1 MKIKQFLKTIGMSEE
16 DVLIQVSYERNRSID
31 FVRELRTQLQ
41 EDKNLLMNVKKDKE
55 AIGDTTLFNVHT
67 NLIARS
73 FKSKPSIAFQE
84 TKEGVEREIK
94 MLNACLQEDMN
105 SSDMKS
111 LRYWKDWNKY
121 WAWFCPVLRNG
132 WDGVYKRN
140 KFEVVN
146 PINCVLDPNAD
157 YFGWNWKF
165 FGVDRIVTKQQLE
178 TEGYENIEDL
188 TPWETMED
196 GAMRYRRE
204 IQQEKDLLPQ
214 QTYKDEYETYI
225 HFDVFNGTK
234 WWVITAN
241 NGTQIIKA
249 WVVEAGDKLQE
260 KFKEARKHPVA
271 FYFWKPIPDIPCG
284 DRPANY
290 ARDTQITNSKLQN
303 LRLKKAQ
310 AELYPMYVYNKDYVK
325 WADLSFW
332 FNKGIPISTGIDWPQ
347 VSLDNLV
354 RPIQKDLRIDT
365 TGQIIQENRGQVES
379 SLGIGNIAT
388 WSTPDRRET
397 AKTNSL
403 VMDSL
408 DILISLNEE
417 IDLIG
422 EEQFVYQ
429 WFYGYY
435 ENFTDADRK
444 LVLAA
449 SGTQTMPLQLKR
461 SDFILDGNLSIK
473 LESSTETESRKNRA
487 RVNFSQFY
495 TFVSADPNIS
505 SISKLIALREYGEI
519 SEIPTEKLQNI
530 VSKSP
535 QELKQ
540 LTENEIL
547 KLNKF
552 VPTDPTDDHLAH
564 IITMWDELMNEAQII
579 HRMEHIDAYTHTSQ
593 QWWANPMANQMMAQT
608 MGQIGAEN
616 TSLTS
621 NNLWQ

>member
-1 MKIKQFLKTIGMSEE
+1 MKIKEFLKSVGMSDS
-16 DVLIQVSYERNRSID
+16 DVLIQVSYERNRCID
-31 FVRELRTQLQ
+31 FIREMRTQLQ

-55 AIGDTTLFNVHT
+55 AIWDTTLFNVHT

-73 FKSKPSIAFQE
+73 FKSKPSITFRE
-84 TKEGVEREIK
+84 TKEGVEREVK

-111 LRYWKDWNKY
+111 IRYWKEWNKY
-121 WAWFCPVLRNG
+121 WAWFCPVLRTG
-132 WDGVYKRN
+132 WDWVNKRN

-146 PINCVLDPNAD
+146 PINCVLDPQWD
-157 YFGWNWKF
+157 YFSWNYKF
-165 FGVDRIVTKQQLE
+165 VWFDRIISRRQLMD
-178 TEGYENIEDL
+178 EGYENADDL
-188 TPWETMED
+188 TPWETMDD
-196 GAMRYRRE
+196 GAMRYKRE
-204 IQQEKDLLPQ
+204 SQQNKDLLPDSNI
-214 QTYKDEYETYI
+214 KDDFEIYT
-225 HFDVFNGTK
+225 HFDTFNGVK
-234 WWVITAN
+234 WWVTVAN

-249 WVVEAGDKLQE
+249 WVIEAWDALQE
-260 KFKEARKHPVA
+260 KNPEIRKFPIA
-271 FYFWKPIPDIPCG
+271 FFFWKPIPDIPCG

-325 WADLSFW
+325 WADLSFG

-347 VSLDNLV
+347 VNLDNLV
-354 RPIQKDLRIDT
+354 RPIQKDLRTDT
-365 TGQIIQENRGQVES
+365 TGQIIMENRGQVES
-379 SLGIGNIAT
+379 SLGIGNIAQG
-388 WSTPDRRET
+388 STPDRRET

-408 DILISLNEE
+408 DILMSLNEE

-422 EEQFVYQ
+422 EEQFIYQ
-429 WFYGYY
+429 LFYGYY
-435 ENFTDADRK
+435 ENFTWADRK

-461 SDFILDGNLSIK
+461 SDFILDWNLSIK
-473 LESSTETESRKNRA
+473 LETSTETESRKNRA
-487 RVNFSQFY
+487 RINFGNFY
-495 TFVSADPNIS
+495 AAIQADPNVS
-505 SISKLIALREYGEI
+505 SVSKLIALREYGEV
-519 SEIPTEKLQNI
+519 SEIDPRKLELM

-547 KLNKF
+547 RLNKF

-564 IITMWDELMNEAQII
+564 IITMGDEFMNEAQII
-579 HRMEHIDAYTHTSQ
+579 HRMEHIDAYTHSNQ
-593 QWWANPMANQMMAQT
+593 QTWENPMANQMMAQS
-608 MGQIGAEN
+608 MWQLWAEA
-616 TSLTS
+616 TSLNS
-621 NNLWQ
+621 NQ